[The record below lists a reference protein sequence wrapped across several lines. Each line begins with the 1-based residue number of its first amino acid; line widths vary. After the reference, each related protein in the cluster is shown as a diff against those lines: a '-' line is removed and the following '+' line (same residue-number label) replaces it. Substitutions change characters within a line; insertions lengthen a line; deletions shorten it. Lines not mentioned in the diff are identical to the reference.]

1 MPGPEPKPASL
12 EERLLR
18 LEERVA
24 WLEKHVTAQDRAMLE
39 QAEIIERLKAE
50 HRLVRDRLES
60 GGGSGNEEKEAPPPH
75 Y

>member
-1 MPGPEPKPASL
+1 MPGPEPKPL

-24 WLEKHVTAQDRAMLE
+24 WLEKHVSAQDRAMLE
-39 QAEIIERLKAE
+39 QAELVDRLRAE
-50 HRLVRDRLES
+50 NRLVRDRLEA
-60 GGGSGNEEKEAPPPH
+60 GGSSGAEEKESPPPH